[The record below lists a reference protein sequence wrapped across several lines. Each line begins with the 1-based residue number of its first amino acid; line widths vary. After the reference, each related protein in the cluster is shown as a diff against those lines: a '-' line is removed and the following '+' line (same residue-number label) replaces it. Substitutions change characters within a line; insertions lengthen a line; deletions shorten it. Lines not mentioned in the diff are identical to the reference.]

1 MNATVGAV
9 TFIALLV
16 LLQTPPPITTAPPLV
31 PLDAPTLPTPMERF
45 EPVAPPP
52 LPLVDN
58 ALLFSPGSLFAL
70 FVCVEYER
78 RLTTQL
84 TGFIA
89 LGGGPF
95 GQLGFDVGLRLY
107 PVDHVFES
115 FFVDG
120 RFSGFGMTSG
130 LLLLGPM
137 VELGYAWRVRKSF
150 LVSVA
155 GGAAMWLGISRAP
168 PGPSGIFGTSVIDA
182 AVFSLPGFFQPPRG
196 QVGLQPTF
204 RLTLGPAF

>member
-1 MNATVGAV
+1 LSVQSAAV

-16 LLQTPPPITTAPPLV
+16 LLQTPPPTSAPPLV
-31 PLDAPTLPTPMERF
+31 PLDAPTMPPLMVRPEPPP
-45 EPVAPPP
+45 EPVM
-52 LPLVDN
+52 PLVDN

-84 TGFIA
+84 TGFVA

-95 GQLGFDVGLRLY
+95 GQLGFDVGFRLY

-115 FFVDG
+115 FFVDA

-130 LLLLGPM
+130 MLLLGPM
-137 VELGYAWRVRKSF
+137 VELGYAWRVRKSL
-150 LVSVA
+150 LVSVGA
-155 GGAAMWLGISRAP
+155 GAAMWLSAMRAP
-168 PGPSGIFGTSVIDA
+168 SSSTGIFSTSVIDA